1 MRYLNVGS
9 RPKGSFVSGKAGE
22 QVPDLVLLEDDAA
35 GHVAQY
41 VRTLAQLP
49 VEPRWILI
57 GGLAVNVRIER
68 IHRATNDVDTVTH
81 DQTRFVEVLL
91 SLPTTESLSTAKVQF
106 HNPDVE
112 VDVLASTEGTR
123 LPIREADRAFAL
135 ARRFAM
141 CTASPVRICAVSP
154 STGLIDDS
162 VTIEVASRA
171 ALIALKT
178 LSFPE
183 RKDGRHPQKVG
194 SDVQD
199 LYRLIVGQSLDSLVE
214 LISEGGHVLSTYV
227 GGILSKNFTL
237 GSSDL
242 RYGFARLQRLASN
255 IDASTIS
262 EEGLSLLGVL
272 GAALE

>member
-1 MRYLNVGS
+1 
-9 RPKGSFVSGKAGE
+9 VSGEPGKH
-22 QVPDLVLLEDDAA
+22 VPDLVLLEDDRA

-41 VRTLAQLP
+41 IQTLAQLP

-81 DQTRFVEVLL
+81 DQARLVEILL
-91 SLPTTESLSTAKVQF
+91 SLSATESLSTSKVQF
-106 HNPDVE
+106 HDPDVE
-112 VDVLASTEGTR
+112 VDVMASTKGTK
-123 LPIREADRAFAL
+123 LPIRDADRAFAL

-141 CTASPVRICAVSP
+141 RTASPVRICAVSP
-154 STGLIDDS
+154 STSLIVES
-162 VTIEVASRA
+162 ITIEVASRA

-183 RKDGRHPQKVG
+183 RKDGHYPQKIG
-194 SDVQD
+194 SDIQD
-199 LYRLIVGQSLDSLVE
+199 LYRLVVGQNLDSLVE
-214 LISEGGHVLSTYV
+214 LLSQGGRELSTFV

-237 GSSDL
+237 GTSDL
-242 RYGFARLQRLASN
+242 RYGIARLRLLAGN
-255 IDASTIS
+255 IDASAIS
-262 EEGLSLLGVL
+262 EEELSLLGEL

>member
-1 MRYLNVGS
+1 
-9 RPKGSFVSGKAGE
+9 VSGE
-22 QVPDLVLLEDDAA
+22 PREPVIDLVLLEEDPA

-41 VRTLAQLP
+41 IRTLAQLP
-49 VEPRWILI
+49 VDPRWILI

-81 DQTRFVEVLL
+81 DQTRLVEILL
-91 SLPTTESLSTAKVQF
+91 SLPATESLSAAKVQF
-106 HNPDVE
+106 HDPEVE
-112 VDVLASTEGTR
+112 VDVLASTEGTE
-123 LPIREADRAFAL
+123 LPIRDADRAFAL

-141 CTASPVRICAVSP
+141 RTATPVRICSVSP
-154 STGLIDDS
+154 STGMIDES

-183 RKDGRHPQKVG
+183 RKDGRYPQKIG
-194 SDVQD
+194 SDIQD
-199 LYRLIVGQSLDSLVE
+199 LYRLIE
-214 LISEGGHVLSTYV
+214 LISQGGHELSTFV
-227 GGILSKNFTL
+227 GGILSNNFTS

-242 RYGFARLQRLASN
+242 RYGFARLQRLARN
-255 IDASTIS
+255 VDASSIA
-262 EEGLSLLGVL
+262 EEDLSLLGEL